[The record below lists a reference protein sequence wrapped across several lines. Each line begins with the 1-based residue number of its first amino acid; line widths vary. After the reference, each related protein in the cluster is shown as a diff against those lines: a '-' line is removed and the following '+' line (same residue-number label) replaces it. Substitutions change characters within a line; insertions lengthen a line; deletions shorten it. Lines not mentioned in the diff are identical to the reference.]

1 MLETFYLEN
10 LYPLQ
15 NNVLQLIDSTGTNFY
30 LTGGTALSRCYLHHR
45 YSDDLDFFVNDAPT
59 FQEEVLKIQKE
70 LDGHFFVEVQRAGER
85 FRRLTLSRKEG
96 SEKDQKVFLKI
107 EFINDVPF
115 HFGDIEATD
124 LYSKVDNPL
133 NILSNKITAIMDRD
147 ESKDFAD
154 IFVIVDYL
162 KEIDWRTIFVSAAS
176 KSAGIFAPLAA
187 EKIAHY
193 NFDRLNQIKWTTQYN
208 WKHLADV
215 QQTIVRSI
223 VGLEN

>member
-1 MLETFYLEN
+1 
-10 LYPLQ
+10 LQ
-15 NNVLQLIDSTGTNFY
+15 NNVLRLIDAAGTNFY

-59 FQEEVLKIQKE
+59 FQEEVLNIQKE
-70 LDGHFFVEVQRAGER
+70 LDAHFFVEVQRAGDR
-85 FRRLTLSRKEG
+85 FRRLTLSSKDG

-115 HFGDIEATD
+115 HFGDIETTE

-147 ESKDFAD
+147 EPKDFAD
-154 IFVIVDYL
+154 LFAIAEYL

-187 EKIAHY
+187 EKIAR
-193 NFDRLNQIKWTTQYN
+193 FDFNRLDQIKWVSQYD
-208 WKHLADV
+208 WKHLIDV
-215 QQTIVRSI
+215 RQDIVRTI